1 MSIHRFVCVLRLKYI
16 KRGVEMKG
24 YMEIIRGLREDKDL
38 KQTEVANVIGTTQQ
52 HYSKYETGEY
62 ELPLRALAVLADYYN
77 VSADYLMGRT
87 DCREGVAGLN
97 EKLYADHSVGA
108 LISDVL
114 SLNED
119 GRKAVLEYISLQ
131 KMKETCAKKK

>member
-1 MSIHRFVCVLRLKYI
+1 
-16 KRGVEMKG
+16 MKSC
-24 YMEIIRGLREDKDL
+24 MEILRGLREDKDL
-38 KQTEVANVIGTTQQ
+38 KQSDIANLIGTTQQ
-52 HYSKYETGEY
+52 QYSKYETGES
-62 ELPLRALAVLADYYN
+62 ELPLRALETLAGYYK

-97 EKLYADHSVGA
+97 EKLCAGHTVGA

-114 SLNED
+114 SLSAD

-131 KMKETCAKKK
+131 KMKETCAKKKQGEV